1 MASKCFTPIQTASV
15 PSTRCL
21 LCPSMDLVAL
31 AGDRLLVQRTVSWQ
45 RVASSDKAFTKLC
58 WSPDGTLL
66 ALARS
71 EGGYVLYD
79 LELGM
84 TDEEESIVHQEL
96 GNLKLGGL
104 VWVHVGRPHGGWILT
119 EEEKERELEW
129 K

>member
-1 MASKCFTPIQTASV
+1 
-15 PSTRCL
+15 
-21 LCPSMDLVAL
+21 MDLVAV
-31 AGDRLLVQRTVSWQ
+31 AGDRLLIQRTVSWQ
-45 RVASSDKAFTKLC
+45 RVASSDKAFATLC

-84 TDEEESIVHQEL
+84 TDEEESFVHQEL
-96 GNLKLGGL
+96 GKPTLEAL
-104 VWVHVGRPHGGWILT
+104 VWVHVGRPHAGWIMT
-119 EEEKERELEW
+119 DEEKERELEW

>member
-1 MASKCFTPIQTASV
+1 M
-15 PSTRCL
+15 
-21 LCPSMDLVAL
+21 

-45 RVASSDKAFTKLC
+45 RVASSDKEFTTLC
-58 WSPDGTLL
+58 WSPDGALL

-84 TDEEESIVHQEL
+84 ADEEESFVHKER
-96 GNLKLGGL
+96 GKSKLDAL
-104 VWVHVGRPHGGWILT
+104 VWGHVGRPHSGWILT
-119 EEEKERELEW
+119 DEEKERELEW